1 MILREALSEEGLEGD
16 GQRIKALG
24 PGKGFRDR
32 PVFKYLFLLH
42 NF

>member
-24 PGKGFRDR
+24 PGKGFRLPNQSATKR
-32 PVFKYLFLLH
+32 GLL
-42 NF
+42 